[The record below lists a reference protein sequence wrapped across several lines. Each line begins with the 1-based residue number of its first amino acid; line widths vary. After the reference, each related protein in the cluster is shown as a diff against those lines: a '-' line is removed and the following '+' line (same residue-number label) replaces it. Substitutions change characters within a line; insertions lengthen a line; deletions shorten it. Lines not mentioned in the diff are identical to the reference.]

1 MMKNYQYIYALILFL
16 LNGCSAEQV
25 YQEKD
30 NRAFV
35 LMQTTVAGGMT
46 RAAGER
52 ETGICFDGGTMQPYL
67 MDSRGTTLSPD
78 GEVEKIYFQTAQQVI
93 KVKGWSPRYIIGD
106 SFSVQADQSN
116 GLNSSDYL
124 YAPETEYTLANYQT
138 TPLTFHHQTAKVC
151 VALLAGEGISLS
163 GAQVSIVNTNLSA
176 SVQTDGSL
184 STATPVDGTSIS
196 MHEEGTKYEALV
208 IPQTMTGKKF
218 IKVTKNNG
226 LDNYYYTPKEGE
238 ATLEAGKQYSYTITL
253 REEYI
258 EVTVGKDQIS
268 WEDGGSCNGNISQAT
283 PTTVKLNDSWGANGI
298 YTVTANSN
306 VVLDGSSTEVVNK
319 RIVIEKGAHVVLKN
333 VKIKCNLPAG
343 NAGHHY
349 GIEVKGTSTIALE
362 GENVITGTN
371 MESTM
376 GLHVALRVSA
386 GTLTITGSDQSS
398 LKLKTGNG
406 LFSCAL
412 ELYNSSLI
420 INGGNI
426 TADASASWGAP
437 GIGARQPES
446 CNDITIAGGTVIAK
460 GGVAGG
466 QYGKNCP
473 GIGCGAFGSCGNITI
488 SGAGTKVTATKGGG
502 TYDIGPQDDIYGSCG
517 KVTILDGIKIKD
529 AKGNPATIYGHS
541 AN

>member
-30 NRAFV
+30 KRAFV

-67 MDSRGTTLSPD
+67 MDSQGTTLSPD

-93 KVKGWSPRYIIGD
+93 KVKGWSPRNIGD

-138 TPLTFHHQTAKVC
+138 TSLAFHHQTAKVC
-151 VALLAGEGISLS
+151 VTLLADEGISLS

-176 SVQTDGSL
+176 SVQADGSL

-196 MHEEGTKYEALV
+196 MQNDGTKYEALV

-218 IKVTKNNG
+218 IKITTSNG
-226 LDNYYYTPKEGE
+226 SDNYYYTPQEGE
-238 ATLEAGKQYSYTITL
+238 ATLQAGKQYNYTITL
-253 REEYI
+253 KQEYI
-258 EVTVGKDQIS
+258 EVTVGKEQVS
-268 WEDGGSCNGNISQAT
+268 WENGGSGNGSISQAT
-283 PTTVKLNDSWGANGI
+283 PTTVTLKDSWGANGI
-298 YTVTANSN
+298 YTVAANSN
-306 VVLDGSSTEVVNK
+306 VVLDGNSTEEVNK
-319 RIVIEKGAHVVLKN
+319 RIVIEKGAHVVLKS
-333 VKIKCNLPAG
+333 VKIKCNLAAG
-343 NAGHHY
+343 DAGWHY
-349 GIEVKGTSTIALE
+349 GIEVKGTATIALE

-371 MESTM
+371 M
-376 GLHVALRVSA
+376 GNYNAPHAALKVSG
-386 GTLTITGSDQSS
+386 GTLTITGSDRSS
-398 LKLKTGNG
+398 LKLTAGNG
-406 LFSCAL
+406 IFSCAL
-412 ELYNSSLI
+412 ELENSSLI

-437 GIGARQPES
+437 GIGAGQRGS
-446 CNDITIAGGTVIAK
+446 CNDITIAGGIVTAK
-460 GGVAGG
+460 GAGAGG
-466 QYGKNCP
+466 QSRRYCP
-473 GIGCGAFGSCGNITI
+473 GIGCGAAGSCGNITI

-502 TYDIGPQDDIYGSCG
+502 TYDIGPNEYSSCG
-517 KVTILDGIKIKD
+517 TVTILDGIKITD
-529 AKGNPATIYGHS
+529 EKGNPATIYGHT